1 MPAIVILNI
10 VFVAFVV
17 IGMLSLL
24 GWAIATDRGRFGP
37 QRVLPVRAGARSR
50 SPRRRAT
57 RTRALLG
64 LGS

>member
-10 VFVAFVV
+10 VLVAFVV

-37 QRVLPVRAGARSR
+37 QRMPVVRSRARSR
-50 SPRRRAT
+50 ATHRRAAQA
-57 RTRALLG
+57 RTLLG